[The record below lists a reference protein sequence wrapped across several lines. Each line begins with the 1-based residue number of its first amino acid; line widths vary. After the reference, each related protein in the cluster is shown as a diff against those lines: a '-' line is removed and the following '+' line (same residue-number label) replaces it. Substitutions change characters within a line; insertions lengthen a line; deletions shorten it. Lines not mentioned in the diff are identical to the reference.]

1 VLLDNLRG
9 YVPSRPC
16 EKKVRTASV
25 MRVIAER
32 TSPGLARLI
41 NNVYNVKLLG
51 VLLFQRV
58 KLFTEEDILFGHVGE
73 QEREFSLVILVW
85 ESVV

>member
-1 VLLDNLRG
+1 MLLDNLRG

-16 EKKVRTASV
+16 EEKVRTASE
-25 MRVIAER
+25 MRVTAER
-32 TSPGLARLI
+32 TSPGLARLVK
-41 NNVYNVKLLG
+41 NVYNVKLLG

-58 KLFTEEDILFGHVGE
+58 ELFTEEDILFGHVGE
-73 QEREFSLVILVW
+73 QEREFSLVVLVR